1 MTGLVEA
8 KRAARAAAIERR
20 RGLHAAGAG
29 AARQASGHV
38 LEAISGIRGARVVAA
53 YLPMKSEID
62 PRPAMLALIGL
73 GFRVCAPHI
82 LGPGKPLEFRE
93 WRPGGPV
100 ARGPLGAPSPAEGE
114 ALVPEVV
121 LAPLLAFDADG
132 WRLGYGGGYY
142 DRTLAAL
149 REAGVLAAAWGFAYA
164 GQQAPA
170 VPHGPHDARLDGV
183 ITEAGFAP
191 ARR

>member
-142 DRTLAAL
+142 DRLLPLLPERAA
-149 REAGVLAAAWGFAYA
+149 RVSGAFSMQVVDV
-164 GQQAPA
+164 
-170 VPHGPHDARLDGV
+170 VPSAPHDIRIGTV
-183 ITEAGFAP
+183 VTEAGLIVDRRAAP
-191 ARR
+191 